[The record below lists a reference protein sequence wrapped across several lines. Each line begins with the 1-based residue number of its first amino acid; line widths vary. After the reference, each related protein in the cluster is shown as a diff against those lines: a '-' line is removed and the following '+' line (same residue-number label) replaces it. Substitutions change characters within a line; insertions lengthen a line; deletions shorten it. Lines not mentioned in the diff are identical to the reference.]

1 MAAHCPG
8 HDRSGFEYGALRP
21 GGGLPL
27 PVEVLVLTDACQL
40 LQACP
45 RQRRGRGD
53 GG

>member
-40 LQACP
+40 LQALP
-45 RQRRGRGD
+45 ASTTGQR
-53 GG
+53 